1 MEHEQQTD
9 SPSLLRVGLIGDPV
23 AHSYSPRFQQAAFDA
38 CGIPA
43 HYDLW
48 RTEEGELSA
57 RIASLLAPQSLGAN
71 ITIPYKEAVLPLLDV
86 VDPLAARIGAVNTI
100 VHRNE
105 YLYGYNTDAPGLLHA
120 LVELGVGKLR
130 EPQYL
135 ASAGGD
141 ELMRAREGDRVRA
154 RGGDRD
160 RQTHFVVPPMGGG
173 DRVSAK
179 GDDWDRASAKGG
191 DRDRATARVAR
202 TFPLDGRD
210 GRAWQDL
217 KESFSFEGYTVVLLG
232 AGGAARGAA
241 FALVNASVERL
252 VIVNRNLER
261 AQRLAAEVQQESN
274 CQVFCLNDPEFLIP
288 HPATLVINATPVG
301 MHGAG
306 KQEQREAENA
316 STFSPLPAEILAR
329 FAPDTVV
336 FDMIYNPTQTQ
347 LLCQARILGLRAV
360 NGLPMLLHQGA
371 LAFTLWTGQPA
382 PLEVMRSAL
391 L

>member
-1 MEHEQQTD
+1 MEHKQQTD

-86 VDPLAARIGAVNTI
+86 VDPLAARIGAINTI

-130 EPQYL
+130 EPRYL

-141 ELMRAREGDRVRA
+141 ELMRAREGDKA
-154 RGGDRD
+154 
-160 RQTHFVVPPMGGG
+160 
-173 DRVSAK
+173 SAK
-179 GDDWDRASAKGG
+179 GDD
-191 DRDRATARVAR
+191 RDRATTRVAR
-202 TFPLDGRD
+202 TFPLDGR
-210 GRAWQDL
+210 ALQDL

-316 STFSPLPAEILAR
+316 NTFSPLPAEILAR